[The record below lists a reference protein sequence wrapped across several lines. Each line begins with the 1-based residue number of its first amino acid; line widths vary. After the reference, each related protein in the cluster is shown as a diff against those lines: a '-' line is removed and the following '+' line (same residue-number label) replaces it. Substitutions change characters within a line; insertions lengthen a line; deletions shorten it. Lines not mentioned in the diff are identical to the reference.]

1 MKYLSDN
8 FDKIHKENLINII
21 DDRIKNLDDF
31 KKNLMAAYRTDQL
44 YRNNLISFLS
54 KHKLTNESVNDGG
67 KKGNFLNKFFE
78 IYNRKI
84 ELEKLSSNEAE
95 TAEVLLLNDVY
106 RTSKVKVDSTFT
118 NLFLEQYQFVGT
130 FGGKLK

>member
-21 DDRIKNLDDF
+21 DDRILNLDEL
-31 KKNLMAAYRTDQL
+31 KKLMDAYQEDQKS
-44 YRNNLISFLS
+44 RNNLISFLS